1 MYDINLSV
9 LPLPPEY
16 IWEGLFCGI
25 WLIHSTNSIYQTPGT
40 KLGSRIK
47 GGHENHEYQT
57 MINAQ
62 VSAYIMKRDSWLMY
76 AVSQPF
82 SHVYGWTVVFLSV
95 PSDCSPASVVS
106 FSVSSPSAFF
116 LSGNHVAA
124 AYLRRDKI
132 RKACA
137 LQLLSQSV
145 HVDCQS
151 ILLQLAVHLPELFD
165 DLVPADHL
173 YLFLHQFLE
182 DT

>member
-95 PSDCSPASVVS
+95 PSP
-106 FSVSSPSAFF
+106 
-116 LSGNHVAA
+116 
-124 AYLRRDKI
+124 
-132 RKACA
+132 
-137 LQLLSQSV
+137 Q
-145 HVDCQS
+145 
-151 ILLQLAVHLPELFD
+151 
-165 DLVPADHL
+165 DL
-173 YLFLHQFLE
+173 LFLFVCLFQIPDLAQSLPQMIE
-182 DT
+182 ALSIPSPWTDISTPPQVARRTLPM